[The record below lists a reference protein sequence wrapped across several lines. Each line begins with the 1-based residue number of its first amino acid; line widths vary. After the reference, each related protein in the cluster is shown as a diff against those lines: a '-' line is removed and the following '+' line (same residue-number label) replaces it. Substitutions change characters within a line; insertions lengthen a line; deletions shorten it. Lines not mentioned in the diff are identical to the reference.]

1 MRGLTITLLVCLLG
15 QCVTASSITN
25 LETINLISLL
35 EQAGNT
41 LDALQSQ
48 GALLNGNLTL
58 TGTFSNTGWT
68 EATTGS
74 TSAGSFSSSY
84 SGTLSGTFGSTLNTT
99 FSGSGSV
106 GSLPFTSSGTMQW
119 VFDSTLNDY
128 TEMTYLETG
137 TDGWGTATAEVL
149 VGGGIGALGFF
160 ATPAVGIT
168 TSIAGAAAG
177 LAFSNVALGPG
188 PAPPPTPVTPMPP
201 ATVPIPPPGQPGKET
216 IIINGANNQVFKNIG
231 NNNGNI
237 TINGNVNS
245 NGTAT
250 GNVTVSGIPEP
261 ASAILTSAG
270 LMALAALSLLRRRRS
285 SSRGNIN

>member
-15 QCVTASSITN
+15 QCVTASTITN

-48 GALLNGNLTL
+48 GTLLNGNLSL

-74 TSAGSFSSSY
+74 TSAGSFS
-84 SGTLSGTFGSTLNTT
+84 
-99 FSGSGSV
+99 GSGSV
-106 GSLPFTSSGTMQW
+106 GPLPFTSSGTMQW

-188 PAPPPTPVTPMPP
+188 PAPPPTPATPMPP

-270 LMALAALSLLRRRRS
+270 LMVLAALSLLRRRRS
-285 SSRGNIN
+285 SSRDNIN